1 MKKKILLLLLVMSF
15 LLTGCFGKDSK
26 DIVKELDKKYNDL
39 KSYKLTG
46 DLEIIN
52 NDDVYNYNVEVLY
65 QKKDKFNVNLKNK
78 ANNHEQIILKNEEGV
93 YVLTPSLNKSFK
105 FQSDWPYNNS
115 QVYLLQSIIEDIL
128 DDEKHEITED
138 ENYYTITST
147 VNYPNN
153 RKLVK
158 QVVKVDKDKNI
169 KEVKV
174 VDENNVEQMKMTFN
188 TIETNQTVDADS
200 FNLDKIMEKS
210 STNLNNNQNNDQ
222 SSDQNNTTNN
232 NTQNNQ
238 NNTLQNNNQT
248 TTSAETNVLE
258 DTIYPLYIPT
268 GTVLTSEEK
277 IPKTGGERVIM
288 TFEGEKPFLL
298 VEETSSIEEEF
309 SIIPTY
315 GEPYL
320 LIDTVGALTENSITW
335 SSNGIDYYIVSDV
348 MSQDEL
354 VDIARSV
361 NVVPNMK

>member
-138 ENYYTITST
+138 ENYYMITST

-174 VDENNVEQMKMTFN
+174 VDENNIEQMKMTFN

-210 STNLNNNQNNDQ
+210 NTNLNNNQNNNQ

-232 NTQNNQ
+232 NTQDNQ

-277 IPKTGGERVIM
+277 IPKTDGERVIM